1 MDKFTVEYYDLLSRA
16 LGGSDSARLQG
27 FFDEVMALKYNSLQL
42 DGFAFEPDMQLD
54 FTYEQLQKELGI
66 NVMAQYYDLD
76 SPAIPFGTE
85 GMQLSTGKIPRMKTV
100 EYFNEDKYR
109 KMLIDEQRFGA
120 GSDAVSG
127 AAFRHLYNTVD
138 TLVGGHTNSLTY
150 QRHQIVSKG
159 KFVLN
164 DTNNPYGVKGLT
176 FAAHVPAANFNVLA
190 GTKRWWTSY
199 DASTD
204 TYSSEGADCDPIK
217 DLQTMV
223 KVAKKKGVRG
233 HFEVNDVYMDAVL
246 GHSKIQKAIGLSLYP
261 LADPTTVAGN
271 VALLGSE
278 QKIEA
283 LGRIVGAPFKVID
296 SLVSVEKWNATTK
309 KLERPIFNAFESNVI
324 VFVPDG
330 SLGVVKT
337 VEPIIMGNPI
347 TASFYGGRLR
357 LIVTADASKKCQ
369 AFETEMTSL
378 VIPDKPQYMWYLTPY
393 AAS

>member
-1 MDKFTVEYYDLLSRA
+1 MDKYTVEYYDLLSRA
-16 LGGSDSARLQG
+16 LGGSESARLQG
-27 FFDEVMALKYNSLQL
+27 FLDETLALKYNGLQL
-42 DGFAFEPDMQLD
+42 DGFSFEPDMQLD

-76 SPAIPFGTE
+76 SPATPFGTE
-85 GMQLSTGKIPRMKTV
+85 GFQLSTGKIPRMKTV
-100 EYFNEDKYR
+100 EYINEDKYR
-109 KMLIDEQRFGA
+109 KMLIDEQRFGV
-120 GSDAVSG
+120 GSDAVAN
-127 AAFRHLYNTVD
+127 AAKLHLFNTVD

-176 FAAHVPAANFNVLA
+176 FAAHVPAGNFTVLA
-190 GTKRWWTSY
+190 GEKRWWKSY
-199 DASTD
+199 DSSTD
-204 TYSSEGADCDPIK
+204 TYSSEGSQCDPIA
-217 DLQTMV
+217 DLQLMV

-233 HFEVNDVYMDAVL
+233 HFEVNDDYMDTIL
-246 GHSKIQKAIGLSLYP
+246 SHSKIQKAIGLSLYP

-271 VALLGSE
+271 VALLGRE

-283 LGRIVGAPFKVID
+283 LGRIVGAPFKAID
-296 SLVSVEKWNATTK
+296 SLVSVEKWNSTTK
-309 KLERPIFNAFESNVI
+309 KLERPQFNAFESNVI

-393 AAS
+393 AGS